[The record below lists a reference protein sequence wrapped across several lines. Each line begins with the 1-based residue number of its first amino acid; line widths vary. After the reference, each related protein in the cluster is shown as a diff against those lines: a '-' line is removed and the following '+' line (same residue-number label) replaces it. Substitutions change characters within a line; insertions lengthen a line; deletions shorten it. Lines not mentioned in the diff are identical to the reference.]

1 MNFTFTEKSVKRHD
15 VNFIMA
21 QARSVLN
28 DMNVQG
34 LCTNKVPHDHGQ
46 LYTTQEASDIIASV
60 VDDSVFYRL

>member
-1 MNFTFTEKSVKRHD
+1 MNLKKKEKTVKRHN
-15 VNFIMA
+15 VNFIVA

-34 LCTNKVPHDHGQ
+34 LCTNKVPYDHGQ

-60 VDDSVFYRL
+60 VDDSLFYR